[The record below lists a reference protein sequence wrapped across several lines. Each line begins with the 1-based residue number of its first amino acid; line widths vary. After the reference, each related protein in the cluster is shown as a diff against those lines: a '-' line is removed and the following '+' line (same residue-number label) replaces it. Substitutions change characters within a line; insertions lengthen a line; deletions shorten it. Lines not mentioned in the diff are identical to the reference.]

1 MNETL
6 KALGEMKHSLREAQI
21 KLLKDSKYIGGL
33 VDMIEKLIEDHN
45 WNTDTKQG
53 SIPRT

>member
-45 WNTDTKQG
+45 GNTDTKQG